1 MQEDLKIFLKKQF
14 LDVDSEKFI
23 SCLFTDFM
31 GVTFLN
37 LRGDEMR
44 LMVVIKFDYKF
55 DCKAG

>member
-1 MQEDLKIFLKKQF
+1 MQEDLKIFLKNNSWMLTVK
-14 LDVDSEKFI
+14 KFI

-37 LRGDEMR
+37 LRGDKMR